1 MESTISVLLQ
11 RYEHG
16 TLTRRDLVTGLAALV
31 AAAGTEASAQS
42 APTLKGTRIDHVS
55 VQVSDLQRSKDF
67 YTKAFGL
74 KVRMEDANLV
84 QLGSET
90 HGFLVIRKDTPA
102 AKVDHFAI
110 SVDGMTKELV
120 TQALKP
126 FGMAPKDEK
135 NALGFYAT
143 DPDGYSIQYAK

>member
-16 TLTRRDLVTGLAALV
+16 TLTRRDLVTGLAALM
-31 AAAGTEASAQS
+31 AAGTEASAQS

>member
-1 MESTISVLLQ
+1 M
-11 RYEHG
+11 
-16 TLTRRDLVTGLAALV
+16 
-31 AAAGTEASAQS
+31 
-42 APTLKGTRIDHVS
+42 S

-74 KVRMEDANLV
+74 KVRMEEANLV

-110 SVDGMTKELV
+110 SVDGMPLMRRENSLYMEWCLECHREPERFV
-120 TQALKP
+120 RPREFVFSMDWQPPPDRL
-126 FGMAPKDEK
+126 
-135 NALGFYAT
+135 ALGRKLIKEYRIEKLT
-143 DPDGYSIQYAK
+143 SCSVCHR